1 LIEVVLVNV
10 KMKKISVLLTTY
22 HEAFVVKGGGEYE
35 LLSVADGLRQYGII
49 ADIYSPYARSLEFYD
64 VVLHFSVHGGG
75 LGLLRMLKNH
85 GKPIVLWP
93 NLWAEALSD
102 TAISMIHEHVQ
113 LADCVAF
120 KSRAETS
127 NFTALI
133 NVPPEKRVLC
143 KSVADS
149 YYTKPSPR
157 SLFQELYGVQDY
169 ALWMGIVEPSKNQLS
184 VIGPLKDMG
193 IPLVIVGKYRDK
205 VYYDVCREAGK
216 DHVIFIDSLPQRSEI
231 VRSAFQNARFYVE
244 LSLEPAGLSA
254 LEAGLS
260 GCRVLLSDSD
270 WSREHFLDYA
280 EFVDPLSFVSI
291 MEGVE
296 RVLKRPAFNSKLQGH
311 LSAYCFPS
319 AMVPLVEVLK
329 KVAG

>member
-1 LIEVVLVNV
+1 
-10 KMKKISVLLTTY
+10 MKKISVLLTTY

-49 ADIYSPYARSLEFYD
+49 ADIYGPYARSLDFYD

-75 LGLLRMLKNH
+75 LGLLRMVKDH

-93 NLWAEALSD
+93 NLWAESLND
-102 TAISMIHEHVQ
+102 TAISMIHEHVE

-120 KSRAETS
+120 KSGAEAS

-133 NVPPEKRVLC
+133 NVPPEKLVRC
-143 KSVADS
+143 KSIADA

-157 SLFQELYGVQDY
+157 GLFQELYGVQDY

-184 VIGPLKDMG
+184 VIGPLKEMG

-205 VYYDVCREAGK
+205 VYYDACREAGR
-216 DHVIFIDSLPQRSEI
+216 DNVIFIDSLPQRSEI
-231 VRSAFQNARFYVE
+231 VRSALQNARFYVE

-260 GCRVLLSDSD
+260 GSRILLSDSD
-270 WSREHFLDYA
+270 WSREHFLDHA

-291 MEGVE
+291 TDGVE
-296 RVLKRPAFNSKLQGH
+296 RVLKRPAFNSELQEH
-311 LSAYCFPS
+311 LRAYCFPS
-319 AMVPLVEVLK
+319 AMEPLVKVLK
-329 KVAG
+329 KVAE